1 MENCKLTDLFS
12 VYLAYLAALTLKRC
26 GITPHSKEIAQY
38 FERTLIDKHLTTRE
52 KADEFEKEGWSLIET
67 FTLVDQHRLD
77 PFLKGILTIVEIQN
91 LLEQTNGQEQL
102 ITVTRQCALPYSQS
116 WSLSLKPNINL
127 FTSEPFIVD
136 LKLKID
142 LSSVDSQIQ
151 ITSIE
156 TDDLDHQIFIEKMEI
171 YKQFHS
177 RS

>member
-12 VYLAYLAALTLKRC
+12 VYLAYLAALTIKRC
-26 GITPHSKEIAQY
+26 GLTPHSKEIAQY

-52 KADEFEKEGWSLIET
+52 KADEFEREGWSLVET

-102 ITVTRQCALPYSQS
+102 ITVTRHSAAPYSQS

-127 FTSEPFIVD
+127 FTSEPFVVD
-136 LKLKID
+136 LKLKIE
-142 LSSVDSQIQ
+142 LSSIDSQIQ

-156 TDDLDHQIFIEKMEI
+156 TDELDHKVFIEKMEM
-171 YKQFHS
+171 YKLFHS
-177 RS
+177 KS